1 MSEQQMTEEMREEIC
16 PEAEGSVAEQPTSA
30 DEDAIAR
37 LSRELSE
44 LRALIETRQ
53 SEQSAPPA
61 PKADVSDEFR
71 RLYPDVA
78 EGDVP
83 DEVWES
89 ARGGI
94 PLEAAYALWERRQQV
109 RRADAETANRK
120 NATEAWGRTDAAA
133 EQYFTPDEVRSM
145 SEREVRK
152 HYSRILES
160 MKHWN

>member
-1 MSEQQMTEEMREEIC
+1 MEDQENRDALEAAAPESEDTAAEPPVEE
-16 PEAEGSVAEQPTSA
+16 T
-30 DEDAIAR
+30 EDAVAR

-44 LRALIETRQ
+44 LRALIEGRAT
-53 SEQSAPPA
+53 EQREPTA
-61 PKADVSDEFR
+61 VRGLTDEFC
-71 RLYPDVA
+71 RLYPDIV
-78 EGDVP
+78 EGDAP

-89 ARGGI
+89 VKGGV

-109 RRADAETANRK
+109 RRADAEAANRK
-120 NATEAWGRTDAAA
+120 NAEGAWGRTDAAT